1 MPEQPRYRG
10 AGEVT
15 SCGICGSGALATIL
29 DMGMQPL
36 AERMVAV
43 PLLYPL
49 ELLQCRN
56 CALVQLGYIVPQR
69 ELFPPGHPYATGNS
83 AALRRHFGG
92 LARIIGM
99 YCSPGDL
106 VVDIGANDGTLLAA
120 VRDDV
125 LRLGAEPTDQARKCG
140 DRGIYC
146 WQNFF
151 TAEVARGIRKLHGP
165 ARVITACNVLAHVP
179 DPHDFIDGVNALL
192 ADDGVFITEN
202 HDVASVLSG
211 LQIDTIY
218 HEHLRY
224 YSPASLA
231 HLLAMHGLECFG
243 APERLVTHGGSFRV
257 RAQRQRS
264 DLSERAGSARAQL
277 RGMLS
282 GLAAGGHRIYGIGAA
297 TRATPLIHYAGIAP
311 YIACVCEVAGSG
323 KIGQVMPATV
333 IPVVDEAL
341 LIEDQPE
348 YALLFSW
355 HMASDIIP
363 KLRLMGY
370 QGQFIIPLPE
380 PRITDG

>member
-1 MPEQPRYRG
+1 VPER
-10 AGEVT
+10 AGDVT
-15 SCGICGSGALATIL
+15 NCGVCGSGALATIL
-29 DMGMQPL
+29 DMGTQPL
-36 AERMVAV
+36 AERMIPA
-43 PLLYPL
+43 PQLYPL

-56 CALVQLGYIVPQR
+56 CSLIQLGYIVAQR
-69 ELFPPGHPYATGNS
+69 ELFPAQHPYATGNS
-83 AALRRHFGG
+83 AALRRHFAG
-92 LARIIGM
+92 LSRIIGM
-99 YCSPGDL
+99 YCEPGDL
-106 VVDIGANDGTLLAA
+106 VVDIGANDGTLLAT
-120 VRDDV
+120 VRNDV
-125 LRLGAEPTDQARKCG
+125 TRLGVEPTDQARKCG
-140 DRGIYC
+140 ERGIGC
-146 WQNFF
+146 WQNYF

-179 DPHDFIDGVNALL
+179 DCHDFLDGVSELL
-192 ADDGVFITEN
+192 GDDGVFITEN

-231 HLLAMHGLECFG
+231 HLLAMHGLECSG

-257 RAQRQRS
+257 RAQRRRS
-264 DLSERAGSARAQL
+264 DLAGRAGSARAQL

-282 GLAAGGHRIYGIGAA
+282 GLHAGGHKIYGIGAA

-311 YIACVCEVAGSG
+311 YITCVCEVAGSE
-323 KIGQVMPATV
+323 KIGQVMPATA

-355 HMASDIIP
+355 HMAGDIIP
-363 KLRLMGY
+363 VLRRAGY
-370 QGQFIIPLPE
+370 EGRFIVPLPE
-380 PRITDG
+380 PRIADG